1 MTLDLMLKILLT
13 KGERVLL
20 RHHRQFTL
28 NNHARHSEDDSSED
42 NIDRLEEYEQ
52 GKYFD

>member
-42 NIDRLEEYEQ
+42 NIDRLEEYER